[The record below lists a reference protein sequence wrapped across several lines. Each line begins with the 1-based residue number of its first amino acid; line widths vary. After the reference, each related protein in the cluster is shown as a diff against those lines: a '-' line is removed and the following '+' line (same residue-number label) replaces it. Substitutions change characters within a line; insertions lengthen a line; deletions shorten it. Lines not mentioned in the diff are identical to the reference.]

1 MKKILIISWQ
11 KDSHYAFALAHDLKG
26 ELIKIP
32 VKNRFSYFLNF
43 VKTLLILKKKKKD
56 FLFLEIP
63 PIYLIYLILFFKRKV
78 MVVSHSNIFL
88 LDNWW
93 QRFQRSCLKFFLKK
107 TKGLIL
113 HNEKLLELVKDYPV
127 RKLVIEPPPRKLK
140 IGVPQ
145 KEKREKKKALVILS
159 FSTDEPVAQL
169 IKSCAEIEEIDFY
182 FSGDYRKFRKI
193 SSFPKVKNIFFTGYL
208 PEEEY
213 EKLLVTVDFII
224 GLTTRDYTCLQSGYD
239 ALGGE
244 KPFLT
249 SDKEVLKKYFFK
261 GTIFV
266 KNEKEDIKKGIREI
280 FKKYEILKKEI
291 SELKLTKLKKW
302 EDNIKALKAIIEDD

>member
-1 MKKILIISWQ
+1 MKKILIVSWQ
-11 KDSHYAFALAHDLKG
+11 KDSHYAFALAYDLKG

-32 VKNRFSYFLNF
+32 VKNRFSYLLNF
-43 VKTLLILKKKKKD
+43 IKTLLILKKKKKD

-93 QRFQRSCLKFFLKK
+93 HRFQLSCLKFFLKK

-113 HNEKLLELVKDYPV
+113 HNEKLLELVKDCPV

-140 IGVPQ
+140 TVVP
-145 KEKREKKKALVILS
+145 KEEKSEKKKALIILS
-159 FSTDEPVAQL
+159 FSTDEPIAEL
-169 IKSCAEIEEIDFY
+169 IKSCEETKEIDFY
-182 FSGDYRKFRKI
+182 FSGDYRKFSKTFF
-193 SSFPKVKNIFFTGYL
+193 FPKVKNIFFTGYL
-208 PEEEY
+208 SEEEY

-239 ALGGE
+239 ALGVE

-266 KNEKEDIKKGIREI
+266 KNEKEDIKRGIREI
-280 FKKYEILKKEI
+280 LEKYEILKKEI
-291 SELKLTKLKKW
+291 RELKLIKMEKWKK
-302 EDNIKALKAIIEDD
+302 NIKALKEIIEDD